1 MCAHAVKFLMT
12 YKPKIGILLCRK
24 LLIVKTQILNRYSFL
39 LFCMSL
45 CFLSIAQRANDL
57 SCPNQDSVFT
67 SFLTSCDSITFSQ
80 TNEFQSLRD
89 SIMVK
94 LNFLDLLKSLP
105 KEMQGK
111 LSATDEFGLLTT
123 YVNPNSTSPMH
134 VFRTEGDLNLPLLGL
149 PLQMSFRY
157 STFQN
162 PIGVNNYVR
171 LHFDPSMAK
180 QLALSKKNEALQK
193 MNDAQSTI
201 ENQQKIAQGKLGMA
215 EVYLLQQKEQL
226 SNSSTWEESI
236 EKQLKEI
243 DAQIDHETSD
253 SLRHQLEL
261 QKDSLEHRSELLEQQ
276 ITSCQERLNKLKTL
290 YEKLMAMYQLMLA
303 TKQEIEEKKNALQ
316 SLNTNDFAKTKLTKM
331 DVGLC
336 YPSFSG
342 LSTNVTPMKGF
353 QTEFTR
359 GHWYYSIAGGVT
371 LNNLMVST
379 NVIDNKLV
387 NAQNFFN
394 QFDYQNI
401 KDQNWLSFI
410 KTGYGDKEGSHAYV
424 GFRYLTNSVKSGI
437 NDTLK
442 IPGAGIEFD
451 LQWKPL
457 LHPNMKLSFI
467 YGKTSVRNSLLDS
480 TKYNTFSSLFSTARS
495 NAALLTFTQKIPQL
509 NSEIKWSTRWI
520 DPFADNRNF
529 GIVQSNNFRM
539 ELKTM
544 TKLTSVLSIG
554 LNVRRD
560 QNNLMNT
567 LDTTIYLSYYGCTI
581 ESQLFKHIHLSLN
594 AAYLAQLSNI
604 HNAPNQSK
612 GNYIGS
618 IQLSSPFDLL
628 KIPNVFQFVFSD
640 YYITDQVSSGLFRSV
655 QSSLNTKLKNG
666 SNKFSLSYFEMNDP
680 QLLMGHST
688 VISNDFTQ
696 TKRKVQWTAG
706 MKYALNTQVGSTIGG
721 KIEIKYELSKSLQLS
736 FRAEK
741 MVFGDFYQYY
751 NQARFER
758 FPYAFCSK
766 INYLIK

>member
-1 MCAHAVKFLMT
+1 
-12 YKPKIGILLCRK
+12 
-24 LLIVKTQILNRYSFL
+24 
-39 LFCMSL
+39 MSL
-45 CFLSIAQRANDL
+45 CFLSIAQGAKDL
-57 SCPNQDSVFT
+57 SCLNQDSVFT
-67 SFLTSCDSITFSQ
+67 SFLKSCDSITFSQ
-80 TNEFQSLRD
+80 TNELQSLRD
-89 SIMVK
+89 SLIVK

-105 KEMQGK
+105 KEINGR

-123 YVNPNSTSPMH
+123 YVNLHSTSPMH

-180 QLALSKKNEALQK
+180 QLALSKKNETLQK
-193 MNDAQSTI
+193 MNEAQSTI
-201 ENQQKIAQGKLGMA
+201 ENQQKNAQGKLGMA
-215 EVYLLQQKEQL
+215 EVYILQQKEQL
-226 SNSSTWEESI
+226 SNSSAWKELI
-236 EKQLKEI
+236 ETQLKEI
-243 DAQIDHETSD
+243 DVQIDHETSD

-261 QKDSLEHRSELLEQQ
+261 QKDSLEHKTELLEQQ
-276 ITSCQERLNKLKTL
+276 LTSYQERLNKLKTL

-353 QTEFTR
+353 QTEFTK

-401 KDQNWLSFI
+401 KDQNWMSFI

-424 GFRYLTNSVKSGI
+424 GFRYLTNNVKSGI

-480 TKYNTFSSLFSTARS
+480 TKYNPFSSLFSSARS

-529 GIVQSNNFRM
+529 GIVQANNFRL

-544 TKLTSVLSIG
+544 TKLNSVLSFG

-567 LDTTIYLSYYGCTI
+567 LDTTIYLSYYGCTV
-581 ESQLFKHIHLSLN
+581 ESQLFKHFHLSLN

-604 HNAPNQSK
+604 HNAPNQSR

-618 IQLSSPFDLL
+618 IQLTSPFELL
-628 KIPNVFQFVFSD
+628 NIPNVFQFVFSD

-758 FPYAFCSK
+758 FPYVFCSK

>member
-1 MCAHAVKFLMT
+1 MCVHAVTFMMT
-12 YKPKIGILLCRK
+12 YKPKTGILLWRK

-80 TNEFQSLRD
+80 TNEFQSLLD

-303 TKQEIEEKKNALQ
+303 TKQEIEEKR
-316 SLNTNDFAKTKLTKM
+316 T
-331 DVGLC
+331 
-336 YPSFSG
+336 
-342 LSTNVTPMKGF
+342 
-353 QTEFTR
+353 
-359 GHWYYSIAGGVT
+359 HYS
-371 LNNLMVST
+371 
-379 NVIDNKLV
+379 
-387 NAQNFFN
+387 
-394 QFDYQNI
+394 
-401 KDQNWLSFI
+401 
-410 KTGYGDKEGSHAYV
+410 H
-424 GFRYLTNSVKSGI
+424 
-437 NDTLK
+437 
-442 IPGAGIEFD
+442 
-451 LQWKPL
+451 
-457 LHPNMKLSFI
+457 
-467 YGKTSVRNSLLDS
+467 
-480 TKYNTFSSLFSTARS
+480 
-495 NAALLTFTQKIPQL
+495 
-509 NSEIKWSTRWI
+509 
-520 DPFADNRNF
+520 
-529 GIVQSNNFRM
+529 
-539 ELKTM
+539 
-544 TKLTSVLSIG
+544 
-554 LNVRRD
+554 
-560 QNNLMNT
+560 
-567 LDTTIYLSYYGCTI
+567 
-581 ESQLFKHIHLSLN
+581 
-594 AAYLAQLSNI
+594 
-604 HNAPNQSK
+604 
-612 GNYIGS
+612 
-618 IQLSSPFDLL
+618 
-628 KIPNVFQFVFSD
+628 
-640 YYITDQVSSGLFRSV
+640 
-655 QSSLNTKLKNG
+655 
-666 SNKFSLSYFEMNDP
+666 
-680 QLLMGHST
+680 
-688 VISNDFTQ
+688 
-696 TKRKVQWTAG
+696 
-706 MKYALNTQVGSTIGG
+706 
-721 KIEIKYELSKSLQLS
+721 
-736 FRAEK
+736 
-741 MVFGDFYQYY
+741 
-751 NQARFER
+751 
-758 FPYAFCSK
+758 
-766 INYLIK
+766 

>member
-1 MCAHAVKFLMT
+1 MCAHAVTFMMT
-12 YKPKIGILLCRK
+12 YKPKTGILLWRK

-134 VFRTEGDLNLPLLGL
+134 AFRTEGDLNLPLLGL

-171 LHFDPSMAK
+171 LHFDPSLAK
-180 QLALSKKNEALQK
+180 ELALSKKNEALQK
-193 MNDAQSTI
+193 MNEAQSTI

-226 SNSSTWEESI
+226 SNSSKWKESI
-236 EKQLKEI
+236 DKQLKEI

-253 SLRHQLEL
+253 SLRSQLEL
-261 QKDSLEHRSELLEQQ
+261 QKDSLEHKTELLEQQ

-316 SLNTNDFAKTKLTKM
+316 SLNMNDFAKTKLTKM

-353 QTEFTR
+353 QTEFTK

-401 KDQNWLSFI
+401 KDQNWMSFI
-410 KTGYGDKEGSHAYV
+410 KSGYGEKEGSHAYV

-567 LDTTIYLSYYGCTI
+567 LDTTIYLSYYGCTV
-581 ESQLFKHIHLSLN
+581 ESQLFKHVHLSLN
-594 AAYLAQLSNI
+594 AAYLAQLSTI
-604 HNAPNQSK
+604 HNAPNQSR

-618 IQLSSPFDLL
+618 IQLSSPFELL
-628 KIPNVFQFVFSD
+628 NTPNVFQFVFSD

>member
-1 MCAHAVKFLMT
+1 M
-12 YKPKIGILLCRK
+12 
-24 LLIVKTQILNRYSFL
+24 
-39 LFCMSL
+39 
-45 CFLSIAQRANDL
+45 
-57 SCPNQDSVFT
+57 
-67 SFLTSCDSITFSQ
+67 TFSR

-89 SIMVK
+89 SLMVK

-105 KEMQGK
+105 KEMNGR

-134 VFRTEGDLNLPLLGL
+134 VFRTEGDFNLPLLGL

-162 PIGVNNYVR
+162 PIGVNNYFR
-171 LHFDPSMAK
+171 LHFDPSYAK

-193 MNDAQSTI
+193 MNEVQSTI

-226 SNSSTWEESI
+226 SNSSKWKESM
-236 EKQLKEI
+236 EKQLNEI
-243 DAQIDHETSD
+243 HTRIDHEKSD
-253 SLRHQLEL
+253 SVRHQLEI
-261 QKDSLEHRSELLEQQ
+261 QKDSLERKAELLDKQ

-290 YEKLMAMYQLMLA
+290 YDKLMAMYQLMLS
-303 TKQEIEEKKNALQ
+303 TKQEMEEKKNALQ
-316 SLNTNDFAKTKLTKM
+316 SLNTKDFAKTKLTKM

-342 LSTNVTPMKGF
+342 LSTNLTPMKGF
-353 QTEFTR
+353 QTEFTK

-401 KDQNWLSFI
+401 TDQNWMSFI

-480 TKYNTFSSLFSTARS
+480 AKYNTFSSLFSTARS

-520 DPFADNRNF
+520 DPFADHRNF
-529 GIVQSNNFRM
+529 GIVQANNFRM
-539 ELKTM
+539 ELKTI
-544 TKLTSVLSIG
+544 TKLNSVLSFG
-554 LNVRRD
+554 FNVRRD

-567 LDTTIYLSYYGCTI
+567 LDTTIYLSYYGFTV
-581 ESQLFKHIHLSLN
+581 ESQLFKHVHLSVN
-594 AAYLAQLSNI
+594 AAYLAQLSTI
-604 HNAPNQSK
+604 HNAQNQSR

-618 IQLSSPFDLL
+618 IQLSSPFDVLN
-628 KIPNVFQFVFSD
+628 IPNVFQFVFSD

-655 QSSLNTKLKNG
+655 QSSVNTKLKNG

-688 VISNDFTQ
+688 VFSDDFTQ
-696 TKRKVQWTAG
+696 IKRKVQWTAG

-721 KIEIKYELSKSLQLS
+721 KIEVKYELSKSLNLS

-758 FPYAFCSK
+758 FPYAFCGK

>member
-1 MCAHAVKFLMT
+1 
-12 YKPKIGILLCRK
+12 
-24 LLIVKTQILNRYSFL
+24 
-39 LFCMSL
+39 MSL
-45 CFLSIAQRANDL
+45 CFLTIAQRAKDL
-57 SCPNQDSVFT
+57 TYPNQDSVFT
-67 SFLTSCDSITFSQ
+67 SFLTSCDSITKSQ
-80 TNEFQSLRD
+80 AYELKSLQD
-89 SIMVK
+89 SLSLK
-94 LNFLDLLKSLP
+94 LNFLELLKALP

-111 LSATDEFGLLTT
+111 LSATDEFGLLTS
-123 YVNPNSTSPMH
+123 YVNPNSTSPLH
-134 VFRTEGDLNLPLLGL
+134 VFRTEGDLKLPLLGQ

-171 LHFDPSMAK
+171 FHFDPSLAK
-180 QLALSKKNEALQK
+180 QIAMSKKNEALQK
-193 MNDAQSTI
+193 MNEVQNTI
-201 ENQQKIAQGKLGMA
+201 ENQQKITQGKLGMA
-215 EVYLLQQKEQL
+215 EVYMLQQKEQL
-226 SNSSTWEESI
+226 NNNNKWKENI
-236 EKQLKEI
+236 DQQLNDIKV
-243 DAQIDHETSD
+243 QIDHETSD

-261 QKDSLEHRSELLEQQ
+261 QKDSLVHQSERIEQQ
-276 ITSCQERLNKLKTL
+276 INSYQERLNKLKTL
-290 YEKLMAMYQLMLA
+290 YEKLMAMYQLMLS
-303 TKQEIEEKKNALQ
+303 TKQEMEEKKNALH
-316 SLNTNDFAKTKLTKM
+316 SLNTLDFAKPKLTKM
-331 DVGLC
+331 DIGLC

-342 LSTNVTPMKGF
+342 LSTNLTPMKGF
-353 QTEFTR
+353 QTEFTK
-359 GHWYYSIAGGVT
+359 GHWYFSLGGGVT

-401 KDQNWLSFI
+401 KEQNWMSFI

-424 GFRYLTNSVKSGI
+424 GLRYLNNSVKFGI
-437 NDTLK
+437 NDTVK
-442 IPGAGIEFD
+442 IPGAGIEID

-467 YGKTSVRNSLLDS
+467 YGKTSVRNSQLDS
-480 TKYNTFSSLFSTARS
+480 TKNNTFSSLFSAARS

-509 NSEIKWSTRWI
+509 NSEIKLSTRWI

-529 GIVQSNNFRM
+529 GIVQANNFRM

-544 TKLTSVLSIG
+544 TKLTSGLSIG
-554 LNVRRD
+554 FNVRRD
-560 QNNLMNT
+560 QNNLMKT
-567 LDTTIYLSYYGCTI
+567 LDTTIYLSYYGCTL
-581 ESQLFKHIHLSLN
+581 ESQFFKHIHLSIN
-594 AAYLAQLSNI
+594 AAYLSQLSAI
-604 HNAPNQSK
+604 HNAENQSR

-618 IQLSSPFDLL
+618 IQLSSPFELL
-628 KIPNVFQFVFSD
+628 NISNVFQFVFSD
-640 YYITDQVSSGLFRSV
+640 YFITDQVSSGLFRSV

-666 SNKFSLSYFEMNDP
+666 SNKISLSYFEMNDP

-688 VISNDFTQ
+688 VLSNDFTQ
-696 TKRKVQWTAG
+696 TKRKIQWTAG
-706 MKYALNTQVGSTIGG
+706 VKYAFNNQIGSTLGG
-721 KIEIKYELSKSLQLS
+721 KIEIKYELSQSLQLS

>member
-1 MCAHAVKFLMT
+1 
-12 YKPKIGILLCRK
+12 
-24 LLIVKTQILNRYSFL
+24 
-39 LFCMSL
+39 MSL
-45 CFLSIAQRANDL
+45 CFLTIAQRAKDL
-57 SCPNQDSVFT
+57 TFPNQDSVFT
-67 SFLTSCDSITFSQ
+67 SFLTSCDSITKSQ
-80 TNEFQSLRD
+80 AYELKSLQD
-89 SIMVK
+89 SLSLK
-94 LNFLDLLKSLP
+94 LNFLELLKALS

-111 LSATDEFGLLTT
+111 LSATDEFGLLTS
-123 YVNPNSTSPMH
+123 YVNPNSTSPLH
-134 VFRTEGDLNLPLLGL
+134 VFRTEGDLKLPLLGL
-149 PLQMSFRY
+149 PLQLSFRY

-171 LHFDPSMAK
+171 LHFDPSLAK
-180 QLALSKKNEALQK
+180 QIALSKKNEALQK

-215 EVYLLQQKEQL
+215 EVYILQQKEQL
-226 SNSSTWEESI
+226 SNSSKWKESI
-236 EKQLKEI
+236 DKQLKEI

-253 SLRHQLEL
+253 SLRHQLKL
-261 QKDSLEHRSELLEQQ
+261 QKDSLEHKTELLEQQ

-290 YEKLMAMYQLMLA
+290 YEKVMAIYQLMLA

-316 SLNTNDFAKTKLTKM
+316 SLNMNDFAKTKLTKM

-342 LSTNVTPMKGF
+342 LSTNLTPMKGF
-353 QTEFTR
+353 QTEFTK
-359 GHWYYSIAGGVT
+359 GHWYFSLGGGVT

-401 KDQNWLSFI
+401 KDQNWMSLI

-437 NDTLK
+437 NDTVK
-442 IPGAGIEFD
+442 IPGAGIEID

-509 NSEIKWSTRWI
+509 NSEVKLSTRWI
-520 DPFADNRNF
+520 DPLADNRNF
-529 GIVQSNNFRM
+529 GIVQANNFRM
-539 ELKTM
+539 ELKTT
-544 TKLTSVLSIG
+544 TKLTSGLSIG
-554 LNVRRD
+554 FNVRRD
-560 QNNLMNT
+560 QNNLMNK
-567 LDTTIYLSYYGCTI
+567 LDTTIYLSYYGCTL
-581 ESQLFKHIHLSLN
+581 ESQFLKRAHLSIN
-594 AAYLAQLSNI
+594 AAYLSQLSAI
-604 HNAPNQSK
+604 QNAENQSK

-618 IQLSSPFDLL
+618 IQLSSPFELL
-628 KIPNVFQFVFSD
+628 NIPNVFQFVFSD
-640 YYITDQVSSGLFRSV
+640 YFITDQVSSGLFRSV

-666 SNKFSLSYFEMNDP
+666 SNKISLSYFEMNDP

-688 VISNDFTQ
+688 VLSNDVTQ
-696 TKRKVQWTAG
+696 TKRNVQWTAG
-706 MKYALNTQVGSTIGG
+706 VKYAFNNQIGSTLGG

>member
-12 YKPKIGILLCRK
+12 YKPKTGILLCRK

-57 SCPNQDSVFT
+57 SCQNQDSVFT

-94 LNFLDLLKSLP
+94 LNFLDLLKSLH

-171 LHFDPSMAK
+171 IHFDPSMAK
-180 QLALSKKNEALQK
+180 QLALSKKNETLQK

-215 EVYLLQQKEQL
+215 EVYILQQKEQL
-226 SNSSTWEESI
+226 SNSSKWKESI
-236 EKQLKEI
+236 DKQLKEI
-243 DAQIDHETSD
+243 DAQIDQETSD
-253 SLRHQLEL
+253 SLRHKLEL
-261 QKDSLEHRSELLEQQ
+261 QKDSLEHKTELLEQQ

-303 TKQEIEEKKNALQ
+303 TKQEIEQKKNALQ
-316 SLNTNDFAKTKLTKM
+316 SLNMNDFAKTKLTKM

-353 QTEFTR
+353 QAEFTK

-379 NVIDNKLV
+379 NVIDIKLV

-401 KDQNWLSFI
+401 TDQNWMSFI

-424 GFRYLTNSVKSGI
+424 GFRYLTNSVKSVI

-529 GIVQSNNFRM
+529 GIVQANNFRM

-567 LDTTIYLSYYGCTI
+567 LDTTIYLSYYGCTV

-594 AAYLAQLSNI
+594 AAYLAQLSTI